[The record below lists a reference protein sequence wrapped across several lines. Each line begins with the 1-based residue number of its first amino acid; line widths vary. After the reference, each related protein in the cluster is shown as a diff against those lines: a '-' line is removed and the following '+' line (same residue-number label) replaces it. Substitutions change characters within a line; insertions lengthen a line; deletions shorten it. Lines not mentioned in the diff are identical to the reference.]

1 MKKWLKITALL
12 PLLLL
17 FGCEEGTTGSG
28 VSGTPP
34 RTLSCVGACEP
45 GGETGIGTVE
55 EWVWNGTACSMPEN
69 SLYLNNPNGKVL
81 YNTSTPIAGFQFDV
95 GGSDV
100 LGAAGG
106 AAGAAGFSISE
117 GNNTVLGFSMELATI
132 DGCGT
137 MVHLVL
143 DDPGASSI
151 VAAIVMSDVD
161 GNRIPFQALR

>member
-1 MKKWLKITALL
+1 MQIWLKIAALL

-17 FGCEEGTTGSG
+17 VGCNEGTTGSG
-28 VSGTPP
+28 VSGP
-34 RTLSCVGACEP
+34 RTLACVGACIP
-45 GGETGIGTVE
+45 GGGEGIGTVAVV
-55 EWVWNGTACSMPEN
+55 EWDGTACSMPEN
-69 SLYLNNPNGKVL
+69 SLYLNNSNGKVL

-106 AAGAAGFSISE
+106 AAGDAGFSISE
-117 GNNTVLGFSMELATI
+117 GNNTVIGFSMELAAI

-151 VAAIVMSDVD
+151 VAAIVMSDVE
-161 GNRIPFQALR
+161 GNAIPFQALR